1 MSFILGLSLIN
12 CQIRTPSR
20 NRFNVS
26 TLVVLARRATRNR
39 TPKKLRLRSNE
50 HAAKSIEKNDT
61 QCVKN
66 ATKNKID
73 LRDHLLEGLFLY
85 VPNNA
90 FLVFVALLHGLQNGL
105 KLNPLKSRLFRG
117 LLACL
122 GGFEPLAFGVG
133 VQRSIQLS
141 YRHKYFVVIFAPATS
156 GVGD

>member
-1 MSFILGLSLIN
+1 MKFCTRLQQICTHPLLICAIVSL
-12 CQIRTPSR
+12 REG
-20 NRFNVS
+20 
-26 TLVVLARRATRNR
+26 LARRATRNR

-85 VPNNA
+85 VPNSA
-90 FLVFVALLHGLQNGL
+90 YLEFVALSHKFKNEL
-105 KLNPLKSRLFRG
+105 KLNPLKSRLIRG
-117 LLACL
+117 FLACL

-133 VQRSIQLS
+133 DSLLAYRKLS
-141 YRHKYFVVIFAPATS
+141 
-156 GVGD
+156 